1 MTNSE
6 FLQSVMLEVAL
17 QRAGKV
23 KEAKEQ
29 IEHRYHLVERAQKK
43 AREKI
48 TSPSPTGEA
57 IRPGKNAAISALRNK
72 YWL

>member
-6 FLQSVMLEVAL
+6 FLESVMLEVAL

-23 KEAKEQ
+23 KEAQEQ
-29 IEHRYHLVERAQKK
+29 IAYRYHLVARAEKK

-48 TSPSPTGEA
+48 TSPTTGEA
-57 IRPGKNAAISALRNK
+57 IRPGKNAAISMLRNK

>member
-23 KEAKEQ
+23 KEAQEQ
-29 IEHRYHLVERAQKK
+29 IAHRYHLLDRAQKK
-43 AREKI
+43 AREKV
-48 TSPSPTGEA
+48 TSPGAGEA
-57 IRPGKNAAISALRNK
+57 VRPGKNSVVSALRSK